1 LTCPTARCTETWMSG
16 SCSGVRT
23 RRATIK
29 VAHSQDRAPTGIC
42 CAPVARGFVSVGTG
56 HTARTACTRRAGLLY
71 GPFDRNGVCRRDQ
84 PDRRKHGITW
94 TPALSAHS
102 A

>member
-56 HTARTACTRRAGLLY
+56 HTARTACTRRAGLLTRAIR
-71 GPFDRNGVCRRDQ
+71 PKRR
-84 PDRRKHGITW
+84 
-94 TPALSAHS
+94 LSAGS
-102 A
+102 T